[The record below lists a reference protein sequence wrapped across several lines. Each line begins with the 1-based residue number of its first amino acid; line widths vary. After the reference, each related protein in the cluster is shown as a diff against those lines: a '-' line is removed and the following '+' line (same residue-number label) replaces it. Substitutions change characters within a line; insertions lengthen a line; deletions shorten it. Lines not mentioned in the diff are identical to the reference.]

1 MSRETNSLALN
12 WYAIHT
18 KPREEARAGSNLQGW
33 RVETFMP
40 LIRERRYH
48 PFTGKPLH
56 VVKPLFSRYIF
67 ARFSPEMSSKIRYT
81 RGVQTIVGY
90 GDEPTLIDDEIIQVI
105 KARMEDGYV
114 KIEDRF
120 EAGDAVRIKDGPL
133 KNFIGVFVRQTNNAY
148 RVMVL
153 LDTINYQA
161 NVVVHRDLLSR
172 VDHLAYSH

>member
-1 MSRETNSLALN
+1 MTRETNSQTLN

-18 KPREEARAGSNLQGW
+18 KPKEEARAGSNLRGW

-40 LIRERRYH
+40 LIKEQRHH
-48 PFTGKPLH
+48 PFTGKALNI
-56 VVKPLFSRYIF
+56 VKPLFSRYIF

-90 GDEPTLIDDEIIQVI
+90 GDEPSLIDDEIIQMI
-105 KARMEDGYV
+105 KARMENGYV

-120 EAGDAVRIKDGPL
+120 ETGDAVRIKDGPL

-153 LDTINYQA
+153 LDTINYQP
-161 NVVVHRDLLSR
+161 NVVVQRELLTR
-172 VDHLAYSH
+172 VDHLAYGH